1 MARYIQIILIC
12 LVIMCWATVIA
23 VDVKDLEDN
32 IDFIFL
38 ASIISLIGVG
48 IIQAIIEV
56 GKKIDQIN
64 NKHGPK

>member
-1 MARYIQIILIC
+1 
-12 LVIMCWATVIA
+12 MCWATVIA